1 MGIEFG
7 QSQRQSQKLAVSP
20 RQMQGL
26 RLLSKSLPELRAEIL
41 DEMARNPA
49 IDDVERTLETNLSEV
64 ERQRD
69 ASADA
74 MPDYPEDDWEGE
86 RGFDEEAAERRQA
99 FFDSQVGE

>member
-74 MPDYPEDDWEGE
+74 MPATSIMLSSREKASKTAIS
-86 RGFDEEAAERRQA
+86 RFIMIALL
-99 FFDSQVGE
+99 FFLFE